1 MAEPVLDFQAKFEE
15 LVRIREEEAAAKEE
29 LTQELRVSMAK
40 LEAVK
45 AHAAKE
51 HAEHHEGMAQV
62 TAYAKSLPTER
73 HYIEGV
79 GQ

>member
-1 MAEPVLDFQAKFEE
+1 MAEPVLDFHAKFEE

-45 AHAAKE
+45 AQRSQ
-51 HAEHHEGMAQV
+51 G
-62 TAYAKSLPTER
+62 TRRTS
-73 HYIEGV
+73 
-79 GQ
+79 